1 MSAWHGVS
9 LDVIREAAEDPSRN
23 LLLTL
28 GTNLFGG
35 QKLVYVETVDPFYP
49 RRKPLRV
56 VPGPLL
62 PPDGEGWPSLLRM
75 LADIIE
81 GTVECAPIETKAAG
95 R

>member
-1 MSAWHGVS
+1 MSAWDGLS
-9 LDVIREAAEDPSRN
+9 LDVIREAAEDPSKN

-35 QKLVYVETVDPFYP
+35 QKMVYVETIDPLNP
-49 RRKPLRV
+49 RRKPVRV

-81 GTVECAPIETKAAG
+81 GTVECPPIDAKAVG
-95 R
+95 S